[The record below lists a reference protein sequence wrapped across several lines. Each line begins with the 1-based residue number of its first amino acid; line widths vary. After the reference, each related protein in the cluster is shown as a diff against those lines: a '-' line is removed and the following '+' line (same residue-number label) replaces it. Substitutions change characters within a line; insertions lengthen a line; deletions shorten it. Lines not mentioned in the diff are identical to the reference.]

1 MPSACSSSVSQHGAD
16 DQDFLHRS
24 QRQRTGALQQWNGTQ
39 VEECL
44 EWMSG
49 DRAMVHKMVE
59 ESAGKYAAEKNI
71 TPACLKG

>member
-1 MPSACSSSVSQHGAD
+1 
-16 DQDFLHRS
+16 
-24 QRQRTGALQQWNGTQ
+24 
-39 VEECL
+39 
-44 EWMSG
+44 MSG